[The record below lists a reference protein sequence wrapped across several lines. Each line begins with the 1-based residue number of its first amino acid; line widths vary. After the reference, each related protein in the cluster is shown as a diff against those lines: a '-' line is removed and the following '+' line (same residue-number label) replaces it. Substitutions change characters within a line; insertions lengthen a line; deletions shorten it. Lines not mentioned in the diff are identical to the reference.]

1 MSEVFVSPDG
11 ESRMKVATPEAKVR
25 MRARG
30 WRPESEPVK
39 AEPAAKPAEPKSAA
53 SKSSKSES

>member
-11 ESRMKVATPEAKVR
+11 ESRMKVATPETAIR

-30 WRPESEPVK
+30 WRPESEPVQP
-39 AEPAAKPAEPKSAA
+39 EPAQRPAPKPAAPKPTTDQS
-53 SKSSKSES
+53 